1 MVKKI
6 GNYELGKTLG
16 TGTFGK
22 VKYAIDASDPNRQA
36 YAIKVLERKQ
46 IEKEGMQEQLRQEI
60 AIMRLLSHSNIV
72 KLLQVMQSSQ
82 HIYIVLELVTG
93 GELFDRIVE
102 KKRFDEPTTRR
113 YFQQLVFGMNY
124 CHQRGVAHRDLKP
137 ENLLVDA
144 NDCLKISD
152 FGLSAMGVTD
162 GKAQM
167 LMTTCGTPNYVAPE
181 VLKEKGY
188 NGMYADVW
196 SAGVI
201 LFVMLAGFLPFED
214 PTTAGLFAKP
224 ESQ

>member
-1 MVKKI
+1 MKAV
-6 GNYELGKTLG
+6 
-16 TGTFGK
+16 
-22 VKYAIDASDPNRQA
+22 P
-36 YAIKVLERKQ
+36 
-46 IEKEGMQEQLRQEI
+46 
-60 AIMRLLSHSNIV
+60 LLSRPPSGLCCV
-72 KLLQVMQSSQ
+72 LCVQVMQSSQ

-124 CHQRGVAHRDLKP
+124 CHQRGMGGRREGTCTDSCGREDAEREQSSKMGDENNVSRHASNSTATARTLPLSRSTMLLRERMLQAFRFPLALLAGVAHRDLKP

-181 VLKEKGY
+181 V
-188 NGMYADVW
+188 
-196 SAGVI
+196 S
-201 LFVMLAGFLPFED
+201 
-214 PTTAGLFAKP
+214 FALVRL
-224 ESQ
+224 